1 MRKINPKS
9 NSSDSFKCSI
19 LISLHYHDIPYHREK
34 SLELD
39 PLANKYNFSDTN
51 PDISEKKNQHVSLAI
66 LNGNN
71 KLICNSSKEI

>member
-39 PLANKYNFSDTN
+39 PLANKYNFIDTN
-51 PDISEKKNQHVSLAI
+51 PDISEKK
-66 LNGNN
+66 
-71 KLICNSSKEI
+71 